1 MFLHI
6 KTSLLDFFIFRI
18 YKLKFHSFSHFSIN
32 SNFIPNMN
40 SIFHKP
46 VIKPHKLN
54 HSTIITQNS
63 PKHSPSRFYILISHI
78 YNCSLQN
85 HKFICQNITDFL
97 MIISI
102 FISSWEKIKQI
113 IKCRNSQ
120 FFKFWNICFC
130 NTFYFYIFQIFI
142 KQVICFHSHFR
153 LIYITF
159 QIKSVYVNQID
170 FTIIIP

>member
-1 MFLHI
+1 MFLCV
-6 KTSLLDFFIFRI
+6 KTILGNFFILRV

-54 HSTIITQNS
+54 HSAIITQNS
-63 PKHSPSRFYILISHI
+63 PKHSPSRFYILISRI
-78 YNCSLQN
+78 YNRSLQN
-85 HKFICQNITDFL
+85 HKFICQYFSNFL
-97 MIISI
+97 IVISI
-102 FISSWEKIKQI
+102 FISSWEKIKQF

-142 KQVICFHSHFR
+142 KQIICLHCHLPPPHIKHS
-153 LIYITF
+153 
-159 QIKSVYVNQID
+159 
-170 FTIIIP
+170 IIITQFI